1 MAVDRAWQPAWRVWR
16 VWQVWWVRLL
26 AQDSGER
33 VAES

>member
-1 MAVDRAWQPAWRVWR
+1 MGVDRVWR
-16 VWQVWWVRLL
+16 QAWRLWQVWWVRLL

>member
-1 MAVDRAWQPAWRVWR
+1 MAVDRAWRQAWR
-16 VWQVWWVRLL
+16 VWQVWWVWLL